1 MSEVDIKALLE
12 AGAHFGHKTSTW
24 HPKMA
29 PYLHS
34 KKGKTL
40 IINLETTVRQIA
52 DAMEFVEKT
61 IKSGRQVLFVGTKR
75 QAKDAIKRVAESV
88 SQPYVNERW
97 LGGILTNSN
106 TVNARIK
113 KLKDYEAKMSSGELA
128 AKYSKLEVQ
137 RYQEQIDEMN
147 YKFGGIKEMHGRP
160 GALFIADILEDEIA
174 LKEANKLGIPI
185 IGLTDTNADP
195 TLVTYPIACNDDA
208 IKTINLVLEYIK
220 QAVLKGQTDKEKNQ
234 VTKGE

>member
-12 AGAHFGHKTSTW
+12 AGAQYGHKTSTW

-40 IINLETTVRQIA
+40 IINLENTVRQIA

-147 YKFGGIKEMHGRP
+147 YKFGGIKECMGVR
-160 GALFIADILEDEIA
+160 GVVYDILEDEIA